1 MLLGGGQAKI
11 KQVAVITRNL
21 QFNKL
26 LSSILA
32 DWRFFAVEDLSA
44 AKVIFAERG
53 IELPEHNA
61 QVIWLS
67 PMLLSEENSLETPI
81 CLTTLYHLLEAH
93 LFPTPRRHIRI
104 AMETDLDLKIGEDW
118 YDGSLVSLSNRGGRI
133 ACTREMPRSKSLDV
147 AVKLAGRVLR
157 IPAKVLYYIPAGDF
171 PGRSQ
176 PHIGVLFQ
184 SLDGHEF
191 EMLRR
196 FIEKTCIE
204 RACARE
210 DIQRTAPCLSWLD
223 VPEDPWETS
232 AG

>member
-1 MLLGGGQAKI
+1 MLLGGGKENI

-21 QFNKL
+21 KFNKL

-61 QVIWLS
+61 QVIWLT
-67 PMLLSEENSLETPI
+67 PMPLFEENSLETPL
-81 CLTTLYHLLEAH
+81 CLTTLYHLLEAQ

-104 AMETDLDLKIGEDW
+104 AMEIDIDLQVEDKW
-118 YDGSLVSLSNRGGRI
+118 YDGSLVSLSDRGGRI
-133 ACTREMPRSKSLDV
+133 SCPREMPRSKSLDV

-171 PGRSQ
+171 PGRSL
-176 PHIGVLFQ
+176 PHIGVLFK
-184 SLDGHEF
+184 SHDGHEF

-210 DIQRTAPCLSWLD
+210 DIQRTDPCLSWLD
-223 VPEDPWETS
+223 VPEDPWKTS

>member
-1 MLLGGGQAKI
+1 MLLGGEKANI

-21 QFNKL
+21 KFNKL

-53 IELPEHNA
+53 IELPAHNA

-67 PMLLSEENSLETPI
+67 PMPLAEENFLETPI
-81 CLTTLYHLLEAH
+81 CLTALYHLLETQ
-93 LFPTPRRHIRI
+93 LFPTPRRHVRI
-104 AMETDLDLKIGEDW
+104 AMEIDIDLKVDDTW
-118 YDGSLVSLSNRGGRI
+118 YDGSLVSLSDRGGRI
-133 ACTREMPRSKSLDV
+133 VCTPQMPRSKSLNV

-171 PGRSQ
+171 PGRSH
-176 PHIGVLFQ
+176 PHIGVLFK
-184 SLDGHEF
+184 SSDGHEF

-196 FIEKTCIE
+196 FIVKTCIE

-210 DIQRTAPCLSWLD
+210 EIHRTDPCLSWLD
-223 VPEDPWETS
+223 VPEDPWSTS
-232 AG
+232 AD

>member
-1 MLLGGGQAKI
+1 MLLGGGKTNI

-21 QFNKL
+21 KFNKL

-53 IELPEHNA
+53 IELPAHNA

-67 PMLLSEENSLETPI
+67 PMPLSEENSLETPI
-81 CLTTLYHLLEAH
+81 CLTTLYYLLEAH
-93 LFPTPRRHIRI
+93 LFPTPRRHVRI
-104 AMETDLDLKIGEDW
+104 AMEVDIDLKVEDDW
-118 YDGSLVSLSNRGGRI
+118 YDGKLISLSDRGGRI
-133 ACTREMPRSKSLDV
+133 ACTPQMPRNKSLDV

-176 PHIGVLFQ
+176 PHIGVLFK
-184 SLDGHEF
+184 SHDGHEF
-191 EMLRR
+191 EVLRR

-204 RACARE
+204 RACVRE
-210 DIQRTAPCLSWLD
+210 DIQRTDPCLSWLD
-223 VPEDPWETS
+223 VPEDPWKVS

>member
-1 MLLGGGQAKI
+1 MLLGGGQANT

-26 LSSILA
+26 LSRILA
-32 DWRFFAVEDLSA
+32 DWRFFAVEDLSL

-53 IELPEHNA
+53 IQLPAHNA

-67 PMLLSEENSLETPI
+67 PMPLSEEKSLETPI
-81 CLTTLYHLLEAH
+81 CLTTLYHLLEAQ
-93 LFPTPRRHIRI
+93 LFTTPRRHIRI
-104 AMETDLDLKIGEDW
+104 SMEIDIDLRIGDEW
-118 YDGSLVSLSNRGGRI
+118 HDGTLISLSNRGGRI
-133 ACTREMPRSKSLDV
+133 ACKREMPRTKSLDI

-157 IPAKVLYYIPAGDF
+157 IPTTILYYIPAGDF

-176 PHIGVLFQ
+176 PQIGVLFK
-184 SLDGHEF
+184 SFDGHEF

-204 RACARE
+204 RACVRE

-232 AG
+232 GR